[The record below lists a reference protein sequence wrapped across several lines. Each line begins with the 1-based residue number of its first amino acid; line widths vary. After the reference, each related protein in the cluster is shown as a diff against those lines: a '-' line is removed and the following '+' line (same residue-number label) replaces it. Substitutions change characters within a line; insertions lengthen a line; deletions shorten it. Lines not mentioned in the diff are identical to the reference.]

1 MFLSLYTGINTL
13 QLNFVNLFYT
23 NAVSIPYI
31 YRNRI
36 FSLKTGIYCY
46 CFKQITFIIDVFK
59 DREMNIF
66 VGKDQE

>member
-23 NAVSIPYI
+23 NAVSIYI
-31 YRNRI
+31 EIEYVH
-36 FSLKTGIYCY
+36 LTGIYCY